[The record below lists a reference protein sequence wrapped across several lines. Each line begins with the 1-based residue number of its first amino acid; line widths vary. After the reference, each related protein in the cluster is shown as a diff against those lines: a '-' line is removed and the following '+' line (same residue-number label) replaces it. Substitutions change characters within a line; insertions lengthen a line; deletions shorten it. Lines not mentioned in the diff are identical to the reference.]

1 MPIKYKVG
9 FRTEIIFCH
18 IYLNSSDRFPPE
30 VRQWVKDKTGKTSV
44 PQIFFH
50 DQHIGGNV
58 ELQQLLDSA
67 EAKREALAK
76 LEAGPGDGELPMIP
90 HPSEVLEEKADDI
103 EFECEK
109 DELAQVMSRLL
120 ESGILKSHRKGLLS
134 SAVPNV
140 IKGSDLLSFLTDT
153 EKESGVGDELIQTGL
168 LVGLSGKKTLAGEAL
183 YTPSHLLDSRGLN
196 SGQLAECKVRDADTM
211 ARDLRKV
218 VLKLFAD
225 FLSEDGRRV
234 DYVGMAESST
244 WEKFT
249 LMATQLQRVNI
260 EDISD
265 QHKLAFFI
273 NVYNV
278 LVIHGTVVKG
288 VPSSMYQRYKFF
300 AHTCYNIGGH
310 LLSLNDIENGIL
322 RSNRSSMATL
332 YRKPFGSNDPRLAI
346 ILPTVD
352 PRIHFALNCGAKSCP
367 PIKTFTG
374 DEVEEQLE
382 VATQAYLE
390 SEDAL
395 LVDTGAKQVKLSM
408 LFKWYAE
415 DFGNNR
421 DEILTWIQE
430 HLGDPVKKQ
439 ALQGVGEAPS
449 VSYIPY
455 DWGNNAKE

>member
-1 MPIKYKVG
+1 MK
-9 FRTEIIFCH
+9 E
-18 IYLNSSDRFPPE
+18 
-30 VRQWVKDKTGKTSV
+30 KTGKTSV

-50 DQHIGGNV
+50 DRHIGGNV
-58 ELQQLLDSA
+58 ELQKLLDSDKDK
-67 EAKREALAK
+67 EEALAE

-90 HPSEVLEEKADDI
+90 HPSEALEKTEDDI

-109 DELAQVMSRLL
+109 DELVQVLSKLL

-134 SAVPNV
+134 SSVPNSV
-140 IKGSDLLSFLTDT
+140 TGAELLSFLEHIDN
-153 EKESGVGDELIQTGL
+153 EAKVGDELVQSGL
-168 LVGLSGKKTLAGEAL
+168 LVSLSGERSVKAEAL
-183 YTPSHLLDSRGLN
+183 YTPSHLLDSKGLN
-196 SGQLAECKVRDADTM
+196 SGQVAECKVKDADTM

-234 DYVGMAESST
+234 DYVGMAESPT
-244 WEKFT
+244 WAKF
-249 LMATQLQRVNI
+249 LQMATQLQRVNI
-260 EDISD
+260 EDISYK
-265 QHKLAFFI
+265 HKLAFFI

-288 VPSSMYQRYKFF
+288 VPGSMYQRYKFF

-310 LLSLNDIENGIL
+310 ILSLNDIENGIL

-332 YRKPFGSNDPRLAI
+332 YRKPFSSSDPRLAI
-346 ILPTVD
+346 ALPTVD

-367 PIKTFTG
+367 PIKTFSG

-390 SEDAL
+390 SEEAL
-395 LVDTGAKQVKLSM
+395 LVDAKQVKLSM
-408 LFKWYAE
+408 LFKWYAD
-415 DFGNNR
+415 DFGNSR
-421 DEILTWIQE
+421 EEILAWIQD
-430 HLGDPVKKQ
+430 HLADPLKKQ
-439 ALQGVGEAPS
+439 ALKDAGEGPN
-449 VSYIPY
+449 VSYITY

>member
-1 MPIKYKVG
+1 MVIQINA
-9 FRTEIIFCH
+9 T
-18 IYLNSSDRFPPE
+18 DRFPPE
-30 VRQWVKDKTGKTSV
+30 VRQWVKERTGKTSV

-50 DQHIGGNV
+50 DRHIGGNV

-67 EAKREALAK
+67 EDKKEALAK
-76 LEAGPGDGELPMIP
+76 LEAGPGDGDLPMIP
-90 HPSEVLEEKADDI
+90 HPSEALEEKADDI

-109 DELAQVMSRLL
+109 DELAQLMSRLL

-134 SAVPNV
+134 SSIPNSV
-140 IKGSDLLSFLTDT
+140 TGNELLSFLTDT
-153 EKESGVGDELIQTGL
+153 EKEAGVGEELIQSGL
-168 LVGLSGKKTLAGEAL
+168 LVGLSGEKTVVGEAL
-183 YTPSHLLDSRGLN
+183 YTPSHLLDSKGLN
-196 SGQLAECKVRDADTM
+196 SGQVAECKVRDADTM

-234 DYVGMAESST
+234 DYVGMAKSPT
-244 WEKFT
+244 WAKFT

-332 YRKPFGSNDPRLAI
+332 YRKPFGSSDPRLAI

-374 DEVEEQLE
+374 DEVEDQLE

-395 LVDTGAKQVKLSM
+395 LVDTGAKQVNLSM
-408 LFKWYAE
+408 GSCGICKDAKNQEFKK
-415 DFGNNR
+415 
-421 DEILTWIQE
+421 TQKC
-430 HLGDPVKKQ
+430 KKR
-439 ALQGVGEAPS
+439 LL
-449 VSYIPY
+449 
-455 DWGNNAKE
+455 